1 MITVTLNRTEFEYDI
16 HSLIKAFF
24 PKEDV
29 ELYYTK
35 EAHADEKNV
44 ACTNHSAEQEEAGS
58 SHFSI
63 DYADDRISIAW
74 DDAPDGPARR
84 TFAVDFSNRT
94 ETKNALKE
102 HLYRLLEEE
111 TGQPL
116 PWGTLTGIRPTK
128 IPMQMLDAGK
138 TKEEIASYMKQTY
151 LASDEKI
158 NLSIAIAERERAL
171 LSRLDYKNGYSLYIG
186 IPFCPSTCLYCS
198 FTSYPLTAWKTQVD
212 AYLDALE
219 KELDYVAAKNYHR
232 KLNSI
237 YIGGGTPT
245 TLEPYQLDRLIRKIR
260 CSFDLGDCLEF
271 TVEAGRPDSI
281 TEEKLLVLRKNGIS
295 RISINP
301 QTMKQKTL
309 DLIGRHH
316 TVEQTIESFRMA
328 RKLGFDNINMDL
340 IMGLPEEDLSDVRNT
355 MEILK
360 ELDPDNI
367 TIHSLAIKRAARL
380 NIFKDRYESMMMV
393 NTQEH
398 MDLCAEYCHQMGLSP
413 YYLYRQ
419 KGMAGNMENVG
430 YAKPGKAGVYNVL
443 IMEERQT
450 IVACGAGASTKRVWP
465 QPNADGTYRIE
476 RCENVKDVGLVDNS
490 FALILVLAGG
500 SAYNIWLLKSYIDGL
515 PVELDEAAMVDGA
528 NEFQVFYKIIIPLAM
543 PQLAVIFLFSF
554 IATYSEY
561 VITSIFL
568 QTPGKMT
575 LALGLQSFISD
586 QFAAHW
592 TLFAAAA
599 VISSLPIMIIFM
611 CLQRFIQ
618 NGLVAGGVKG

>member
-1 MITVTLNRTEFEYDI
+1 
-16 HSLIKAFF
+16 
-24 PKEDV
+24 
-29 ELYYTK
+29 
-35 EAHADEKNV
+35 
-44 ACTNHSAEQEEAGS
+44 
-58 SHFSI
+58 
-63 DYADDRISIAW
+63 
-74 DDAPDGPARR
+74 
-84 TFAVDFSNRT
+84 
-94 ETKNALKE
+94 
-102 HLYRLLEEE
+102 
-111 TGQPL
+111 
-116 PWGTLTGIRPTK
+116 
-128 IPMQMLDAGK
+128 
-138 TKEEIASYMKQTY
+138 MKQTY

-198 FTSYPLTAWKTQVD
+198 FTSYPLTSWKHRLMRIWTHWKGTG
-212 AYLDALE
+212 LCCR
-219 KELDYVAAKNYHR
+219 KELSSQTEFNLYR
-232 KLNSI
+232 
-237 YIGGGTPT
+237 GGTPT

-301 QTMKQKTL
+301 QSMKQKTL

-340 IMGLPEEDLSDVRNT
+340 IMGLPEENLADVRNT

-450 IVACGAGASTKRVWP
+450 IVACGAGASTKRVWS
-465 QPNADGTYRIE
+465 QPNADGTHRIE
-476 RCENVKDVGLVDNS
+476 RCENVKDVGL
-490 FALILVLAGG
+490 
-500 SAYNIWLLKSYIDGL
+500 YMKRID
-515 PVELDEAAMVDGA
+515 EMIARK
-528 NEFQVFYKIIIPLAM
+528 Q
-543 PQLAVIFLFSF
+543 QLFS
-554 IATYSEY
+554 E
-561 VITSIFL
+561 
-568 QTPGKMT
+568 K
-575 LALGLQSFISD
+575 
-586 QFAAHW
+586 
-592 TLFAAAA
+592 
-599 VISSLPIMIIFM
+599 
-611 CLQRFIQ
+611 
-618 NGLVAGGVKG
+618 